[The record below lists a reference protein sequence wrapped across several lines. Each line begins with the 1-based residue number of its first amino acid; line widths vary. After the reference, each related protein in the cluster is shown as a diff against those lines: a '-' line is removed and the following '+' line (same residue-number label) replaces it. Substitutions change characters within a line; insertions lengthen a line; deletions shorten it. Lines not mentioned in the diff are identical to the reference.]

1 MMPIRLPS
9 FRLIDGEDR
18 YKAVGIVKDKLY
30 TVIYVLRDERM
41 RFISVRRSNEKE
53 RRDYDRDLGGSE

>member
-9 FRLIDGEDR
+9 FRPINGEDR
-18 YKAVGIVKDKLY
+18 YKAVGIVEGKLY
-30 TVIYVLRDERM
+30 TVIYVLRNERM

-53 RRDYDRDLGGSE
+53 RRDYDRDPGGSE

>member
-18 YKAVGIVKDKLY
+18 YKAVGSVEDKLY